1 MKNARFRRRSRWR
14 EVVYAKAMALEYE
27 LDRLIGQA
35 HVSSHAHDISEPLIE
50 SARTSVCRHLTAA
63 RELAAPRRRVVGP
76 LWRLVAGGEGA
87 ATDGAFVN
95 LHAAKVALVD
105 LYTGQ
110 DIEAAAPAVLAR
122 LRSSKSAD
130 DDRLKSA
137 EAALDGDLKTAEPG
151 QQRRRFQLLRIHHS
165 RQEAVGK
172 RRAVLREAMQVSYEA
187 ADELHA
193 QARGFRNVLVI
204 ATVVLAM
211 LVVAVCLF
219 GTLRPAAIP
228 LCFEPSPGSVACPSS
243 SDATGPSSF
252 DVIIVALMGLLGG
265 ALSVAFTVQRLRGT
279 SAPYD
284 IPLALTINKLP
295 SGVLTSI
302 VGLILIQ
309 GDFIPGLSELD
320 NQGQILAYAILF
332 GFAQHLATRYI
343 DQKAEE
349 VIESVPKKSSQPAK
363 QRDKGRRR
371 RQEKAAHK

>member
-27 LDRLIGQA
+27 LDRLIGEA
-35 HVSSHAHDISEPLIE
+35 RVSSHAHGISEPLIE

-63 RELAAPRRRVVGP
+63 RELAAPRRRGVGP

-105 LYTGQ
+105 LYTWQ

-137 EAALDGDLKTAEPG
+137 EAALDGDLKTAEPA
-151 QQRRRFQLLRIHHS
+151 QQRRPPQLQRVH
-165 RQEAVGK
+165 R
-172 RRAVLREAMQVSYEA
+172 
-187 ADELHA
+187 
-193 QARGFRNVLVI
+193 
-204 ATVVLAM
+204 
-211 LVVAVCLF
+211 
-219 GTLRPAAIP
+219 
-228 LCFEPSPGSVACPSS
+228 
-243 SDATGPSSF
+243 
-252 DVIIVALMGLLGG
+252 

-320 NQGQILAYAILF
+320 NQGQILAYAVLF

-363 QRDKGRRR
+363 QRDNGRRPHQERAR
-371 RQEKAAHK
+371 RN

>member
-1 MKNARFRRRSRWR
+1 MENARFRRRSRWR

-35 HVSSHAHDISEPLIE
+35 HVSSHAHDISEPLID

-63 RELAAPRRRVVGP
+63 RELAAPRRRGVGP

-87 ATDGAFVN
+87 VTDGAFVN

-105 LYTGQ
+105 LYTWQ

-130 DDRLKSA
+130 DDRLQSA
-137 EAALDGDLKTAEPG
+137 EAALDGDLETAEPG
-151 QQRRRFQLLRIHHS
+151 QQRRRFQLQRIHHS

-363 QRDKGRRR
+363 QRDKGRRHH
-371 RQEKAAHK
+371 QEKAAHK